1 MFPGYMLEE
10 FSCLGMLLSPLS
22 LSMSPSLYKFTSRPV
37 LGKSVD
43 KANLRISSCLSNS
56 HKTNWTLV
64 YLPSEE
70 FIKFIEFVASLE
82 D

>member
-43 KANLRISSCLSNS
+43 KTTDKASVFSIHMRQIGHLSIFHLRNL
-56 HKTNWTLV
+56 
-64 YLPSEE
+64 
-70 FIKFIEFVASLE
+70 
-82 D
+82 